1 MVEEYTPSEDT
12 EEDTISEEEEAYM
25 RYVDGESAKSLM
37 EEYNLTPKQWKD
49 IKNKYSG
56 KEPKESSKKTKEENP
71 NQVEE
76 KVEKAAT
83 KSAVDVAVKQTTKT
97 ATDIQQTKFE
107 IGDVIYNLLFAANV
121 PNDKMIEF
129 VGSALAFYLENY
141 NQIEEYKKQIE
152 VSAEAI
158 SYFTELFDDRKQLL
172 KLVDDYQKQC
182 VLNSEKPDAEYV
194 LKLFKIALV
203 S

>member
-1 MVEEYTPSEDT
+1 M
-12 EEDTISEEEEAYM
+12 
-25 RYVDGESAKSLM
+25 
-37 EEYNLTPKQWKD
+37 
-49 IKNKYSG
+49 
-56 KEPKESSKKTKEENP
+56 
-71 NQVEE
+71 
-76 KVEKAAT
+76 EKAAT

-141 NQIEEYKKQIE
+141 NQVEEYKKQIE

-172 KLVDDYQKQC
+172 KLVDDYQTQC